1 MSSVAGPR
9 LCANGVR
16 CVAYPQ
22 LGSPS
27 KLRPSNKADVCEQ
40 CRRAGLNANLG
51 AHQRDLPVKW
61 EPVNHT
67 KNSYEGRLRVV
78 KQDVVAEMRG
88 APGGV
93 RSAVEEVRDRHGT
106 DNPPET
112 LPPESDDI
120 LYPESVGEAPES
132 IEEYTAWLND
142 RRRWQSDLLWV
153 LLRGVPEEYLGEK
166 SAPFVVSPPVPARRL
181 PWLRFASALVLCDV
195 PVEEAPVFA
204 DYGGLPTFPQRGEEA
219 VLDVYTER
227 ELRDRAIVAEQRQ
240 AWDEMVF
247 DKMWESKDELV
258 GLSAREARNKVLR
271 LFGAEM
277 EKELEQLR
285 EAREEELECDPTLP
299 YYIRYDPKQHSY
311 LDLTDTARAIRAV
324 ARLSHTDRRE

>member
-1 MSSVAGPR
+1 
-9 LCANGVR
+9 
-16 CVAYPQ
+16 
-22 LGSPS
+22 
-27 KLRPSNKADVCEQ
+27 
-40 CRRAGLNANLG
+40 
-51 AHQRDLPVKW
+51 
-61 EPVNHT
+61 
-67 KNSYEGRLRVV
+67 
-78 KQDVVAEMRG
+78 MRG

-166 SAPFVVSPPVPARRL
+166 SGPFVVSPPVPARRL

-195 PVEEAPVFA
+195 PVEEARVFA
-204 DYGGLPTFPQRGEEA
+204 DYGGLPIFPQRGEVA
-219 VLDVYTER
+219 VLDVFTER

-285 EAREEELECDPTLP
+285 EAREEELECDPILP

-324 ARLSHTDRRE
+324 ARFSHKIGGNKRVSNVRAVMAAAGVP